1 MRILKRRILPAT
13 CPSTTCSLSS
23 FTRNIA
29 FGRASITS
37 PSNSTLSSFA
47 TPYPIWRQ
55 HLSAWRPLV
64 SCIEL
69 KLPARGR
76 RRRFGSVPVDPS
88 AGRRAAGFPDGR
100 FRGGGRRGPFAWLRR
115 SRATFACGTRAV
127 ARSSPPRRR
136 RARFAVFLLGAGFLR
151 LGFAFLIAL
160 RLARGGVLAVER
172 LVGDGFLGLRE
183 FDARLAFGDRGH
195 VRVPDFRWEEAALLR
210 LAVHVGHGH
219 SPAGVSHPH
228 DGRVVGR
235 VAVEPG

>member
-76 RRRFGSVPVDPS
+76 RRRFAP
-88 AGRRAAGFPDGR
+88 
-100 FRGGGRRGPFAWLRR
+100 
-115 SRATFACGTRAV
+115 GT
-127 ARSSPPRRR
+127 
-136 RARFAVFLLGAGFLR
+136 
-151 LGFAFLIAL
+151 
-160 RLARGGVLAVER
+160 GVLVFTVYAER
-172 LVGDGFLGLRE
+172 KGAQL
-183 FDARLAFGDRGH
+183 DRQ
-195 VRVPDFRWEEAALLR
+195 ALLK
-210 LAVHVGHGH
+210 LVNL
-219 SPAGVSHPH
+219 
-228 DGRVVGR
+228 DNQ
-235 VAVEPG
+235 